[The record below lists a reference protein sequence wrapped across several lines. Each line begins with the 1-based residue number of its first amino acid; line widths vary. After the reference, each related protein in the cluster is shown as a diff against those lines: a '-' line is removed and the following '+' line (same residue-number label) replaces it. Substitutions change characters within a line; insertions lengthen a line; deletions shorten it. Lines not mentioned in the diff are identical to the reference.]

1 MDRDTRLAALHWLEQ
16 RTPAVVVE
24 IAQARGSA
32 PRGAGTRMLV
42 SAVQAIGTIGG
53 GHLEFKALATAK
65 AMLAARDV
73 APRRERYPLGPALGQ
88 CCGGVVELVFSPLD
102 DDAVARWPESTP
114 LMHLQ
119 MHGAGHVGHAIAT
132 LLATLDVRCDW
143 IDERDDAFAPTT
155 TLGTPWPDS
164 VRRRVVDGAE
174 GEIATAPAGAFFL
187 VLTHDHALDLR
198 IVEAALRRDDAGFV
212 GVIGSKSKRER
223 FRHRLAQRGMN
234 EERVAR
240 MQCPVG
246 LPGLGGKQPEVIALS
261 VVAQLMQHAT
271 RDEAGGSST
280 REGAGISSIRADTS
294 AIAGSLLADGGNG

>member
-1 MDRDTRLAALHWLEQ
+1 MDRDTRLAAMHWLEQ
-16 RTPAVVVE
+16 RIPAVVVE
-24 IAQARGSA
+24 IVDTRGSA

-53 GHLEFKALATAK
+53 GHLEWKALAAAK
-65 AMLAARDV
+65 AMLAARD
-73 APRRERYPLGPALGQ
+73 APPRRERYPLGPALGQ
-88 CCGGVVELVFSPLD
+88 CCGGVVELELSLLD
-102 DDAVARWPESTP
+102 DSAIARWPDAPP

-132 LLATLDVRCDW
+132 LLTTLDVRCDW

-164 VRRRVVDGAE
+164 VRRIAVDGAE
-174 GEIATAPAGAFFL
+174 GEVAAAPAGAFFL
-187 VLTHDHALDLR
+187 VLTHDHALDFR

-223 FRHRLAQRGMN
+223 FRHRLEQRGMSDD
-234 EERVAR
+234 RVAR

-246 LPGLGGKQPEVIALS
+246 LPGIAGKQPEIIALA
-261 VVAQLMQHAT
+261 VVAQLMQVAAA
-271 RDEAGGSST
+271 RPPALSP
-280 REGAGISSIRADTS
+280 GAPRLRTTA
-294 AIAGSLLADGGNG
+294 

>member
-1 MDRDTRLAALHWLEQ
+1 MDRDTRLAAMHWLAQ

-24 IAQARGSA
+24 IVQARGSA

-42 SAVQAIGTIGG
+42 SAVHAVGTIGG
-53 GHLEFKALATAK
+53 GHLEYKALATAR
-65 AMLAARDV
+65 AMLAARDTGV
-73 APRRERYPLGPALGQ
+73 RREHYPLGPALGQ
-88 CCGGVVELVFSPLD
+88 CCGGAVALEYALLD
-102 DDAVARWPESTP
+102 DRAIARWPASPP

-119 MHGAGHVGHAIAT
+119 MHGAGHVGHAVAT

-164 VRRRVVDGAE
+164 VRRQVVDGAE
-174 GEIATAPAGAFFL
+174 CEVAAAPAGAFFL

-223 FRHRLAQRGMN
+223 FRHRLAQRGMG
-234 EERVAR
+234 EAAVAR

-246 LPGLGGKQPEVIALS
+246 LAGIAGKQPEIIALG
-261 VVAQLMQHAT
+261 VVAQLMQRAT
-271 RDEAGGSST
+271 APAAPLSPDT
-280 REGAGISSIRADTS
+280 RRLRTTA
-294 AIAGSLLADGGNG
+294 

>member
-1 MDRDTRLAALHWLEQ
+1 MDRDARLAAMHWLEQ
-16 RTPAVVVE
+16 HTPAVVVE
-24 IAQARGSA
+24 IVAARGSA

-53 GHLEFKALATAK
+53 GHLEFKALAAAK
-65 AMLAARDV
+65 AMLAARETQ
-73 APRRERYPLGPALGQ
+73 PRRERYPLGPALGQ
-88 CCGGVVELVFSPLD
+88 CCGGVVELEYSLLD
-102 DDAVARWPESTP
+102 DSAIARWPDSAP

-119 MHGAGHVGHAIAT
+119 MHGGGHVGEAIAT

-164 VRRRVVDGAE
+164 VRRRVAEGAE
-174 GEIATAPAGAFFL
+174 AEVAVAPPGAFFL
-187 VLTHDHALDLR
+187 VLTHDHALDFR

-223 FRHRLAQRGMN
+223 FRHRLAQRGMSD
-234 EERVAR
+234 ERIAR

-246 LPGLGGKQPEVIALS
+246 IAGISGKQPEIIALA
-261 VVAQLMQHAT
+261 VVAQLMQRAT
-271 RDEAGGSST
+271 AAMGGPRGLASPSSALECGST
-280 REGAGISSIRADTS
+280 R
-294 AIAGSLLADGGNG
+294 